1 MPKSSVPFHIQHI
14 ARPAHVER
22 ILNVASGN
30 QPLDSNSVCLRL
42 SQEGYQATLDGA
54 RRSLD
59 MGAKLGLFGESHR
72 SDYALTACGQAAFV
86 DDDVERVTMVWIKLR
101 KSKLGGSEA

>member
-1 MPKSSVPFHIQHI
+1 MPKSPVPFHIQHI

-22 ILNVASGN
+22 ILSVASDN
-30 QPLDSNSVCLRL
+30 QPLDSESARLRL
-42 SQEGYQATLDGA
+42 AQEGYHVTLDGA

-59 MGAKLGLFGESHR
+59 VGAKLGLFEKSNR

-86 DDDVERVTMVWIKLR
+86 DDDVDRVTMVWIKLR